1 MLAFHPQMFVRI
13 VELDGPRAPMP
24 RPLQSGFN
32 ENRAYR
38 VVGVYNP
45 SETSDAYFIL
55 PNDREELWF
64 ICQRHLRFAGLH
76 DTQAHHLDLLV
87 ALDAPHHSGGA
98 SVPSGDSLHATA
110 SD

>member
-13 VELDGPRAPMP
+13 VEFGGPRPP
-24 RPLQSGFN
+24 VPLPLQSGFS
-32 ENRAYR
+32 EDRAYR

-55 PNDREELWF
+55 PNDRDELWF

-76 DTQAHHLDLLV
+76 DTAAHHLEWPCLQRSAVPGVTPEMERGLL
-87 ALDAPHHSGGA
+87 A
-98 SVPSGDSLHATA
+98 SA

>member
-13 VELDGPRAPMP
+13 VELGGPRAPMP
-24 RPLQSGFN
+24 LPLQSGFSPD
-32 ENRAYR
+32 RAYR
-38 VVGVYNP
+38 VLGVYNP

-55 PNDREELWF
+55 PNDRDELWF

-76 DTQAHHLDLLV
+76 DTAAHHLDAPELQGVQMVPPEPLAEPGLL
-87 ALDAPHHSGGA
+87 A
-98 SVPSGDSLHATA
+98 SA

>member
-13 VELDGPRAPMP
+13 VELDGPRAPVP
-24 RPLQSGFN
+24 RPLQSGFL
-32 ENRAYR
+32 ESRAYR

-55 PNDREELWF
+55 PNDQDELWF

-76 DTQAHHLDLLV
+76 DTAAHHLDWPCSPGRR
-87 ALDAPHHSGGA
+87 AEGGA
-98 SVPSGDSLHATA
+98 AA
-110 SD
+110 SASAARPPA

>member
-13 VELDGPRAPMP
+13 VELGGPRAPMP
-24 RPLQSGFN
+24 LPLQSGFS

-76 DTQAHHLDLLV
+76 DTAAHHLDWPCLQ
-87 ALDAPHHSGGA
+87 SG
-98 SVPSGDSLHATA
+98 PTA
-110 SD
+110 SHPSEPGQNILASASD